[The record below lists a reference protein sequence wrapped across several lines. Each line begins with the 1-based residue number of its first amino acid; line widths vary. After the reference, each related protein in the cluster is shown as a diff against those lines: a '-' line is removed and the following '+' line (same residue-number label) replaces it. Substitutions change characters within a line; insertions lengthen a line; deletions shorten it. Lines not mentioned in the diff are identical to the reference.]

1 MKRNSHFLCAYCA
14 PSWSASSSGKFFQRL
29 TCVPHGVDTRSLL
42 HLTGAPPPQPI
53 LSIFPSFSPGYG
65 LLFLSLVVTPII
77 RAKLSRLVRQSEQ
90 GEYQGQPASG
100 SSGQC
105 CLNWAEGSHG
115 LGGAYLPS
123 SHPGK
128 VAKTTALLSKHQG
141 CQRTAGICISRPNQS
156 WNLQSA
162 ACDYVLLL
170 GLCFQAQQRI
180 YPFQNSAFPSAK
192 WT

>member
-1 MKRNSHFLCAYCA
+1 MSIEKELAFPVCLLCAVIV
-14 PSWSASSSGKFFQRL
+14 SFLIRKFFRCL
-29 TCVPHGVDTRSLL
+29 TCIPHGWTQELCYISLGHPL
-42 HLTGAPPPQPI
+42 PSPI

-105 CLNWAEGSHG
+105 CLNWAKGSHR

-123 SHPGK
+123 SHPGE
-128 VAKTTALLSKHQG
+128 VARTTALLSK
-141 CQRTAGICISRPNQS
+141 RP
-156 WNLQSA
+156 
-162 ACDYVLLL
+162 
-170 GLCFQAQQRI
+170 GLPEDHRDLHFLTKSELEFAVSCM
-180 YPFQNSAFPSAK
+180 
-192 WT
+192 